1 MAADKQSGYGLEIW
15 VQPGIP
21 EDGELVFNVH
31 FRNAEGTEWEVSY
44 RLSQFGNLDVEIN
57 KRTDALKDVAFPSLS
72 KKATEALTIP
82 KSNYKNK
89 LKDLERCRM
98 TLEQWIFFVISRID
112 FVPAD
117 LKFGIE
123 MFMFLPNGPDGKAP
137 VLQIENSDLSI
148 ASLSSLAVPS
158 NNTPKKDEDT
168 SSMASSQYTTGSLD
182 SNGVP
187 KKVKKP
193 KRFIKGAKRRMEKAL
208 GVDMGLEPKKEKEQF
223 GVDFSQMSGDAR
235 GGVGSL
241 VNSQA
246 TGTSTHDVT
255 TPVSHVDT
263 QEPQKVQPG
272 KLLKIRVAR
281 GAERSKGNPEYEI
294 FIDFNPDKKPYATTQ
309 IFSAFEELRDGI
321 VKADGTGVTAEFP
334 ETFSKSTFGLS
345 LSEEQQ
351 ADRTRLLDAWVKNI
365 ISSYQYMNDK
375 ERMLIR
381 KFLNLELSVQK
392 DIYIQDKMANGL
404 VEAPRAVRTSFSSM
418 PPINITDMRSETGSS
433 RVSARNSNS
442 LERQVSSRSAISSA
456 SNEGGPPVKPKRRQS
471 LKDFSKQLS
480 QSFSETLNSE
490 PPKPVTV
497 VKSYSVTIVNSNS
510 QIAVNKAHTKL
521 ALNDLAAPVFTDEDT
536 IDCDKSLSGTTITN
550 TMEGARG
557 LSLIQE
563 ERESQFRDTE
573 APTSKQQ
580 DSDDME
586 QNLLRIG
593 TKSNKKRGNNCC
605 AGCQVS

>member
-1 MAADKQSGYGLEIW
+1 MATEKQSGYGLEIW

-57 KRTDALKDVAFPSLS
+57 KRTDALKDVAFPTLS
-72 KKATEALTIP
+72 KKATEALTTS

-112 FVPAD
+112 FVPPD

-137 VLQIENSDLSI
+137 VLQIENSDLSM

-158 NNTPKKDEDT
+158 KATPNKDDDT

-193 KRFIKGAKRRMEKAL
+193 KRFIKGAKRRMEKAF

-241 VNSQA
+241 VNSQ
-246 TGTSTHDVT
+246 TTSTHDVSS
-255 TPVSHVDT
+255 PVPNIDC

-272 KLLKIRVAR
+272 KLLKVRVAR

-321 VKADGTGVTAEFP
+321 LKADGIGVTAEFP
-334 ETFSKSTFGLS
+334 ETFSKSSFGLS

-404 VEAPRAVRTSFSSM
+404 VEAPRAVRSSFSTM
-418 PPINITDMRSETGSS
+418 PALNVSDMRSETGSS

-442 LERQVSSRSAISSA
+442 LERQVSSRSAISTT
-456 SNEGGPPVKPKRRQS
+456 SNEGGPPPSKPKRRQS

-480 QSFSETLNSE
+480 QSFSETLNNE

-497 VKSYSVTIVNSNS
+497 VKSYTVTIVNSNS

-536 IDCDKSLSGTTITN
+536 IDFDKSLSGTSITN
-550 TMEGARG
+550 TAEGPRG
-557 LSLIQE
+557 LSLIRE
-563 ERESQFRDTE
+563 ERESQFRDTDATPAKPHE
-573 APTSKQQ
+573 SE
-580 DSDDME
+580 DME

-593 TKSNKKRGNNCC
+593 TKSHVKRGNNCC